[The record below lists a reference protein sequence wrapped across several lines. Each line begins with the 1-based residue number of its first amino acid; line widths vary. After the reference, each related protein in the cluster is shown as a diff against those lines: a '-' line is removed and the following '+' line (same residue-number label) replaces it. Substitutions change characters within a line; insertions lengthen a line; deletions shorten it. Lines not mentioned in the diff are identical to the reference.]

1 MADRLPLG
9 QFRND
14 LVPFETLAL
23 MQQYGSNTLAQAVS
37 EVVGATV
44 RVTSKQMAE
53 LARIIDQG
61 LMPDRFLAAHQEVGV
76 KAQQSVVH
84 SYRAT
89 RSQGG
94 PRGYRARDRYSG
106 GRLLGALESPEFFS
120 ATSEG
125 LEFIN
130 VELLNRRAAQWAR
143 LNFGAAPAGEGSN
156 KQFSVQMSNMVVATL
171 GFDEPARPSFWIPK
185 GYFWSGS
192 APVRPGAGS
201 KDEFHLAGTG
211 PRKGTTRVRGHDGER
226 SFNALMKPRKS
237 QGIEA
242 RHFLD
247 VGLRRIAHEIG
258 PAYKEVLDDAWK
270 AGISNVRPAAIT
282 QKVRTST
289 IRR

>member
-61 LMPDRFLAAHQEVGV
+61 LMPDQFLAAHREVGA
-76 KAQQSVVH
+76 KAQTSVVY
-84 SYRAT
+84 SYRST
-89 RSQGG
+89 RSRGG
-94 PRGYRARDRYSG
+94 PRGYRTRDRYSG
-106 GRLLGALESPEFFS
+106 GRLLAALESPEFYR
-120 ATSEG
+120 ATAEG

-143 LNFGAAPAGEGSN
+143 LNFGAAPAGKGSN
-156 KQFSVQMSNMVVATL
+156 KQFGVQMSDMVVAVL
-171 GFDEPARPSFWIPK
+171 GFNEPARPSFWIPK
-185 GYFWSGS
+185 GYFWTGS
-192 APVRPGAGS
+192 APAKSGAGS
-201 KDEFHLAGTG
+201 KDQFYLAGTG
-211 PRKGTTRVRGHDGER
+211 PRKGTTRVRGSDGER
-226 SFNALMKPRKS
+226 SFNALMNPRRSK
-237 QGIEA
+237 GIDA

-247 VGLRRIAHEIG
+247 AGLKRVAHEIG